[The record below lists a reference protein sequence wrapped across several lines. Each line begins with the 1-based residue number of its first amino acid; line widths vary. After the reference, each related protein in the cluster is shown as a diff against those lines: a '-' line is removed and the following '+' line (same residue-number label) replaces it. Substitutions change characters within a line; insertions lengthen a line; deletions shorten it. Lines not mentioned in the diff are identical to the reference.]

1 MGGRYD
7 DSVRGDVTRT
17 APFRDRTSR
26 SPTLSESLPRIQLI
40 SPNKEVGQI
49 VPGRGCFRAVL
60 TQNKGKFATP
70 PLPHVEPARVR
81 LHDTLRPAHYSFL
94 TRCIGWQKYNRAD
107 NPILY
112 LDTPIKTGSE
122 SIEAT
127 LRRRG
132 ILFAGFVARMK
143 DTRLPKC
150 VMFGKLMGG
159 AGCVGGQEK

>member
-40 SPNKEVGQI
+40 SPKRLVKLFLGGA
-49 VPGRGCFRAVL
+49 VFGPSSPKTRANL
-60 TQNKGKFATP
+60 RRP

-81 LHDTLRPAHYSFL
+81 LHDTLRPAHHSFL
-94 TRCIGWQKYNRAD
+94 TRCIGWQKNNRAD
-107 NPILY
+107 NPIFY